1 MNKNIEVRLK
11 KLNDSFKSCGLD
23 LSIAFNAIR
32 GIKVYLHDYYKF
44 KKQKGTDTLFPF
56 GKFWPVFGD
65 RYTKSGTMK
74 GHYFHQDLYVARK
87 IFNNNPVRHID
98 IGSRTDGFV
107 AHVAVFREIEIIDVR
122 EQISKVK
129 NITFKKADLM
139 QLPEGMLDCCDSL
152 SSLHAIEH
160 FGLGRYGD
168 PVDYNG
174 HLKGIETMT
183 KMLKSGGKFYF
194 SVPMGR
200 QRVEFNAH
208 KVFSLRYLLDIIKDK
223 YTLDSLSFIDDK
235 GDFVE
240 NVTLNDKDIDANYG
254 CNWGCVIFELTKV

>member
-1 MNKNIEVRLK
+1 
-11 KLNDSFKSCGLD
+11 
-23 LSIAFNAIR
+23 
-32 GIKVYLHDYYKF
+32 
-44 KKQKGTDTLFPF
+44 
-56 GKFWPVFGD
+56 
-65 RYTKSGTMK
+65 
-74 GHYFHQDLYVARK
+74 
-87 IFNNNPVRHID
+87 
-98 IGSRTDGFV
+98 
-107 AHVAVFREIEIIDVR
+107 
-122 EQISKVK
+122 
-129 NITFKKADLM
+129 M
-139 QLPEGMLDCCDSL
+139 QLPDGMLDCCDSL

-183 KMLKSGGKFYF
+183 KMIKTGGKFYF

>member
-32 GIKVYLHDYYKF
+32 GIKVYLRDYSTF

-107 AHVAVFREIEIIDVR
+107 AHVAVFREIEIIDIR
-122 EQISKVK
+122 NQISKTN
-129 NITFKKADLM
+129 NIKFRRADLM
-139 QLPEGMLDCCDSL
+139 ELPLNMIDAYDSI

-168 PVDYNG
+168 PVDYFG
-174 HLKGIETMT
+174 HLKALENLYKI
-183 KMLKSGGKFYF
+183 LQRGGKFYF
-194 SVPMGR
+194 SVP
-200 QRVEFNAH
+200 
-208 KVFSLRYLLDIIKDK
+208 
-223 YTLDSLSFIDDK
+223 
-235 GDFVE
+235 
-240 NVTLNDKDIDANYG
+240 
-254 CNWGCVIFELTKV
+254 